1 MKTSQL
7 LWWQRRCLYVFFLV
21 LLGETWKAVTA
32 SSQTKPLEGLL
43 ERGQSLFQV
52 DDWEPVD
59 KIK

>member
-7 LWWQRRCLYVFFLV
+7 LWWQRRCLCVFFLV
-21 LLGETWKAVTA
+21 LLGETWKEVTA
-32 SSQTKPLEGLL
+32 SSQTKSLEGLL